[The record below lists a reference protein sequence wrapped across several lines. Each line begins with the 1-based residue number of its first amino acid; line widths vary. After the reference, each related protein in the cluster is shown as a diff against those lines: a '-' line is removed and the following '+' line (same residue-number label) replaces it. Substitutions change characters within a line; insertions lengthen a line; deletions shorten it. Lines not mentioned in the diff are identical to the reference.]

1 MKKDYHIHSGF
12 LDHTKDDLESI
23 IAAAENIGFKE
34 IAITEHFI
42 WPLIKYPKPISEKD
56 HDTLFPEESLIPKD
70 GRKTIDL
77 KTYFKHIEVL
87 QEKFRVRILKGL
99 EVDYFTEYEDE
110 IKECI
115 TKYKIDIILGSCH
128 YVCGS
133 ALPES
138 NRYIHVGFINQLQP
152 FINKY
157 GEQKLYSAYFEN
169 ILSAIKS
176 GMFNYI
182 AHLDFLKKKFKNYHF
197 DKAIIYIRPIL
208 RELIKN
214 NIGLEINLSGIKD
227 TGETYPSVG
236 IINEYIKM
244 GGNKIS
250 IGSDAH
256 SISRLKK
263 SAYLIQDFERIYN
276 EFLG

>member
-1 MKKDYHIHSGF
+1 MKDYHIHSGF
-12 LDHTKDDLESI
+12 LDHTEDDLESI
-23 IAAAENIGFKE
+23 ITAAENIGFKE

-42 WPLIKYPKPISEKD
+42 WPLIKHPKPISEKD
-56 HDTLFPEESLIPKD
+56 HDTLFPEKSLIPKD

-87 QEKFRVRILKGL
+87 QKKFQVRILKGL

-128 YVCGS
+128 YICDS
-133 ALPES
+133 LLPES

-157 GEQKLYSAYFEN
+157 GEQKLYLVYFEN
-169 ILSAIKS
+169 ILAAIKS

-182 AHLDFLKKKFKNYHF
+182 AHLDFLKKKFKNYNF
-197 DKAIIYIRPIL
+197 GKAVVYIRPIL
-208 RELIKN
+208 KELIKN
-214 NIGLEINLSGIKD
+214 NLGLEINLSGIKD
-227 TGETYPSVG
+227 IGETYPSRDV
-236 IINEYIKM
+236 INEYIKM
-244 GGNKIS
+244 GGDKIS

-256 SISRLKK
+256 SISRMKK
-263 SAYLIQDFERIYN
+263 SVYLIQDFEKIFK
-276 EFLG
+276 EFLS